1 MANGYQRFA
10 LADAPLDEGTVL
22 LEASAGTGKTYT
34 ITGILVRMLL
44 EGVVEHVEQALVVT
58 FTVAAADELKNRLR
72 AGIRRALAV
81 CLGADD
87 QDEFFAGL
95 RRHGKQGAQRLRRAL
110 DEFDQAS
117 VMTIHGF
124 CKRLLEESAF
134 ESDQPF
140 DLDFAVD
147 EGPLWHDAAA
157 DALRSLREHDG
168 PMFGAVMHHAK
179 LPPDELVRLYRGW
192 RRYPDAALDPDEPQF
207 GVHLSNLRAAVH
219 AAAATWDD
227 QLIGDI
233 EGFRWRKAGDSNKAP
248 GRGDLHGYLRQHA
261 AWMVEHPERCL
272 EFLDTL
278 APTPMKKRILKN
290 DEFKLERPFFAGCEE
305 VHARWQVTLDHLR
318 TELLRR
324 MDVRLSA
331 LKQDRAV
338 LTFDDLLGKAHGAI
352 RHPRRR
358 EPLLR
363 ALGERYRVALIDE
376 FQDTDDRQYEI
387 LSTAFANRPLFLVGD
402 PKQSIYGFRGADLRT
417 YLTAVEDAV
426 TKNTLDRNF
435 RSSQQLVQSV
445 NQLFGRTGAFV
456 EHDIRMHKVRANAGP
471 TELQLDDPA
480 DATRTAPALRFR
492 TFAFEQ
498 DGKGQPTHLKPDES
512 RRRIAADVTAEIRRL
527 LDGGVQR
534 DGKPLLPR
542 HIAVL
547 TRRNVE
553 AVLVQEHLREAGVV
567 SVIGKAGDV
576 FETEELIELERLL
589 VAILRPNDLMR
600 ARAALTTRIWGL
612 DALDLVEL
620 DRDEH
625 RLEAELMRLDRW
637 RQLWIHRGFVAMKE
651 QLLQELEAD
660 TRMLARNDGERRLT
674 NLQQLCEMLHEA
686 EHDHRLSPEG
696 LLHWLRHERTHKDE
710 IDYQRRELRLE
721 SDEDAVQILTMH
733 GSKGLEYDVVFCPFL
748 WDGRNEQTRNV
759 SLPRGDEPERGRR
772 FAFETDKADPD
783 WQRLEADR
791 LAEDVRLCYVAL
803 TRAKRR
809 CYVHWAPI
817 GTYQGGYHWSALAWL
832 LDPSPAADK
841 QGWQIE
847 WGKAYRAGSGSMYAE
862 LDKLVEATH
871 GAIGVDRIGVDRASV
886 DRASVDRAAQA
897 AAARAPV
904 ADERTG
910 SPARRAVVAG
920 RRREVPGRRPLAV
933 HSFSSLVAGSEPG
946 AHAHEVRDPALR
958 NDAPGDGIFG
968 FARGAEAGQ
977 CLHTILENVD
987 LDRLDE
993 HAARRAVERT
1003 LTHHGLADADA
1014 HPGDLDPAGA
1024 VLQNLRDLAAARTS
1038 ADGPSIAEL
1047 CRGRRLVEW
1056 KFTMP
1061 IGVPDPQGLATRF
1074 AEHGGEVAADY
1085 ADRLRM
1091 LNPRALA
1098 GFLTGFADLIAE
1110 HDGRYWVVDWKSNH
1124 LGNEASDYSD
1134 EAVRDAMQHHD
1145 YVLQYHLYVLAWHRH
1160 LTARLP
1166 DYDYDRHFGGACYA
1180 FLRGALPGE
1189 TSGMFHDRP
1198 PRALVEALDD
1208 WAREERR

>member
-1 MANGYQRFA
+1 MANGYERFS

-44 EGVVEHVEQALVVT
+44 EGVVEHVEEALVVT

-72 AGIRRALAV
+72 AGVRRALGV
-81 CLGADD
+81 CLGAEEEDP
-87 QDEFFAGL
+87 FFAGL
-95 RRHGKQGAQRLRRAL
+95 ARHGKQGAQRLRRAL

-147 EGPLWHDAAA
+147 EGPLWQAAAA

-168 PMFGAVMHHAK
+168 PMFGAVMHHAQ
-179 LPPDELVRLYRGW
+179 LPPDELVPLYRGW
-192 RRYPDAALDPDEPQF
+192 RRYPDALLTPAEPQF
-207 GVHLSNLRAAVH
+207 GVHLCNLRASVH
-219 AAAATWDD
+219 AAAANWDD
-227 QLIGDI
+227 ELIERI
-233 EGFRWRKAGDSNKAP
+233 EGFQWRKSGGTTKAP
-248 GRGDLHGYLRQHA
+248 GKGDLHGYLHQHA
-261 AWMVEHPERCL
+261 AWMHASAERCL
-272 EFLDTL
+272 SFLDTF
-278 APTPMKKRILKN
+278 APSAIKKRILKSE
-290 DEFKLERPFFAGCEE
+290 EFKLEHPFFAGCEE
-305 VHARWQVTLDHLR
+305 VHERWQVTLDHLR
-318 TELLRR
+318 ADLLQR
-324 MDVRLSA
+324 MDDRLAA

-352 RHPRRR
+352 QHPTRR

-387 LSTAFANRPLFLVGD
+387 LSTAFANKPLFLVGD

-417 YLTAVEDAV
+417 YLAAVGDAV
-426 TKNTLDRNF
+426 TQNTLDRNF

-445 NQLFGRTGAFV
+445 NQLFSRSGAFV
-456 EHDIRMHKVRANAGP
+456 EHDIRMHKVRANAEP
-471 TELQLDDPA
+471 TDLQLDDP
-480 DATRTAPALRFR
+480 DDGPALRFR

-498 DGKGQPTHLKPDES
+498 DAKGQPKYLNPDES
-512 RRRIAADVTAEIRRL
+512 RRRIAGDVTAEIQRL
-527 LDGGVQR
+527 LTAGVQR

-553 AVLVQEHLREAGVV
+553 AVMIQEHLREAGVV

-576 FETEELIELERLL
+576 FETEELVELERLL
-589 VAILRPNDLMR
+589 VAILRPNDMMR
-600 ARAALTTRIWGL
+600 ARAALTTRIWGCDAADL
-612 DALDLVEL
+612 VALDQDERKLETEL
-620 DRDEH
+620 S
-625 RLEAELMRLDRW
+625 RLDRW

-660 TRMLARNDGERRLT
+660 TRMLARSDGERRLT

-748 WDGRNEQTRNV
+748 WDGRNERIKNV
-759 SLPRGDEPERGRR
+759 SLPDDGPHGRR
-772 FAFETDKADPD
+772 FAFETDKEDEG

-791 LAEDVRLCYVAL
+791 LAEDVRLAYVAL

-817 GTYQGGYHWSALAWL
+817 GSNFGGYHWSALAWL
-832 LDPSPAADK
+832 LDPSPASEK
-841 QGWQIE
+841 HGWQTE

-862 LDKLVEATH
+862 LEKLAEATRGAVRVDQVGH
-871 GAIGVDRIGVDRASV
+871 GF
-886 DRASVDRAAQA
+886 
-897 AAARAPV
+897 AARGGEPEAAPPQATV
-904 ADERTG
+904 
-910 SPARRAVVAG
+910 PAG
-920 RRREVPGRRPLAV
+920 RRREVPARRPLAV

-946 AHAHEVRDPALR
+946 AHAHEVRDPSLR
-958 NDAPGDGIFG
+958 SDEPGDGIFG

-987 LDRLDE
+987 LGDLGSEASRDV
-993 HAARRAVERT
+993 VERT
-1003 LTHHGLADADA
+1003 LTHHGLADADV
-1014 HPGDLDPAGA
+1014 HPGDLDPTAA
-1024 VLQNLRDLAAARTS
+1024 VLQNLRDLAAARTT
-1038 ADGPSIAEL
+1038 ADGPTIAEL
-1047 CRGRRLVEW
+1047 CAGRSLVEW
-1056 KFTMP
+1056 KFTLP
-1061 IGVPDPQGLATRF
+1061 IGVPDPQKLAARF
-1074 AEHGGEVAADY
+1074 AEHGDELARGY
-1085 ADRLRM
+1085 AERLRA
-1091 LNPRALA
+1091 LAPRALR

-1124 LGNEASDYSD
+1124 LGNEVADYGD
-1134 EAVRDAMQHHD
+1134 DAVLEAMQHHD

-1160 LTARLP
+1160 LQTRLP
-1166 DYDYDRHFGGACYA
+1166 GYDYDQHFGGVSYA
-1180 FLRGALPGE
+1180 FLRGAQPGE
-1189 TSGMFHDRP
+1189 TSGMFYDRP
-1198 PRALVEALDD
+1198 PRALVEALDA
-1208 WAREERR
+1208 WAREGTQ